1 MEASFLVEYLGR
13 CTSSMKMEINRLS
26 YLQTNSLTRLVA
38 ATASVSLVAATG
50 VLLVEARGEAK
61 PLFQVP
67 AILLT
72 LGLGVLA
79 LYASS
84 FAVVGR
90 RMKALTLWGVCI
102 AVLIILPL
110 LQFLPMEYGTSAL
123 LDLKALAPPLW
134 QYTLAIPL
142 LLFLFLET
150 AIPSFRPNNTSN
162 VVLSIGLLSA
172 IAFLFFTTV
181 LIGDI
186 ANRSMMIFIPHRM
199 FLNVLTPIG
208 ISSLIVLAIVLTRK
222 GLVAL
227 GITMLLVT
235 GLGLE
240 WISTWSYDGPHF
252 LTTSTAQI
260 PFDRYPLLPVLAG
273 TIPGVL
279 AAVAGVVSGLEVYL
293 KGGTKYRDEP
303 NVETVHNAD

>member
-1 MEASFLVEYLGR
+1 MA
-13 CTSSMKMEINRLS
+13 INRIS

-38 ATASVSLVAATG
+38 ATVGVSLVAATG
-50 VLLVEARGEAK
+50 VLMVEAQGEAR

-67 AILLT
+67 AILVT
-72 LGLGVLA
+72 LGLGALA

-84 FAVVGR
+84 LAVAGR
-90 RMKALTLWGVCI
+90 RMKALAFWGICI

-110 LQFLPMEYGTSAL
+110 LQFLPMEYGTPAL

-150 AIPSFRPNNTSN
+150 SIPSLRPNNTSN
-162 VVLSIGLLSA
+162 VFLSIGLLSA
-172 IAFLFFTTV
+172 IAFLFFTTA
-181 LIGDI
+181 LIGNI
-186 ANRSMMIFIPHRM
+186 ANDSMMIFIPHRM
-199 FLNVLTPIG
+199 FLHVLTPIG
-208 ISSLIVLAIVLTRK
+208 ISSLIVLGIVLTRK

-227 GITMLLVT
+227 GITLLLAT

-240 WISTWSYDGPHF
+240 WMSTWYYSGPHF
-252 LTTSTAQI
+252 LTTSVAQM
-260 PFDRYPLLPVLAG
+260 PFERYPLLPVLAG

-279 AAVAGVVSGLEVYL
+279 AAVAGVVAGLEVYL
-293 KGGTKYRDEP
+293 KRGTEYGDEP
-303 NVETVHNAD
+303 DAPDVDNGPSVQVEQP